1 MHFSC
6 STSRRV
12 QTVPPL
18 RRTNPQLSAQG
29 IHRLTAPVHRV
40 ILFLSVDRLLQMLSF
55 KIKKPVVSIRD
66 DRCSAVVPLYLM
78 GLHSRER

>member
-1 MHFSC
+1 MQFSC

-40 ILFLSVDRLLQMLSF
+40 ILFLSIRRLQNVVF
-55 KIKKPVVSIRD
+55 KNKKPVVSIRD

-78 GLHSRER
+78 GLHPRER